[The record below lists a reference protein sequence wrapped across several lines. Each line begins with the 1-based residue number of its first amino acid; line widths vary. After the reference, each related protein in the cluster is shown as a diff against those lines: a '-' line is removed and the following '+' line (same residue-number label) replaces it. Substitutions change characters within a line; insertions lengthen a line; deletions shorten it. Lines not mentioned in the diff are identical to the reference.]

1 MCYEAWVSSRAHT
14 ASSSATLDDLFIPKS
29 FSILAK
35 EGEPA
40 KSYHLHVIFSRRL
53 NVTVHIKTNSG
64 TTWKGL
70 GKGRQ
75 VLCRAAKGA
84 KKKPLK

>member
-1 MCYEAWVSSRAHT
+1 MIY
-14 ASSSATLDDLFIPKS
+14 LFPNP

-70 GKGRQ
+70 GKGGRCYVGLQ
-75 VLCRAAKGA
+75 RCQA
-84 KKKPLK
+84 LK